1 MLPETTSF
9 VLGINRIQ
17 KSCLFI
23 VLFLIPPSSSLML
36 ILDSQFC
43 LSKYIEKRDTL
54 RLSYQLSN
62 EDSSIKTTIKGHRDE
77 IVYTSEKPKD
87 IYEKYS
93 EKSLTYTLCF
103 ELTSGSSSIIS
114 FDFSSFNE
122 KQYQL
127 VNDEDIDIVYKNIT
141 TISHLFNEIEDNL
154 KFDIEK
160 RDSHYKTSNDFF
172 PLINILSISKIVS
185 LLVVSVFEIYLIA
198 RLLSK
203 TSFTDICRDPF

>member
-1 MLPETTSF
+1 MKF
-9 VLGINRIQ
+9 
-17 KSCLFI
+17 LFI
-23 VLFLIPPSSSLML
+23 ALFLIPLSSSLML

-172 PLINILSISKIVS
+172 RLINILSISKIVS
-185 LLVVSVFEIYLIA
+185 LLLVSVFEIYLIA

-203 TSFTDICRDPF
+203 TSFTDIFRNPF

>member
-1 MLPETTSF
+1 MKF
-9 VLGINRIQ
+9 
-17 KSCLFI
+17 LFI
-23 VLFLIPPSSSLML
+23 VLFLIPLSSSLML

-172 PLINILSISKIVS
+172 RLINILSISEIVS
-185 LLVVSVFEIYLIA
+185 LLLVSVFEIYLIA

-203 TSFTDICRDPF
+203 TSFTDIFRNPF

>member
-1 MLPETTSF
+1 MKF
-9 VLGINRIQ
+9 
-17 KSCLFI
+17 LFI
-23 VLFLIPPSSSLML
+23 VLFLIPLSSSLML

-172 PLINILSISKIVS
+172 RLINILSISNIVS
-185 LLVVSVFEIYLIA
+185 LLLVSVFEIYLIA

-203 TSFTDICRDPF
+203 TSFTDIFRNPF

>member
-1 MLPETTSF
+1 MKF
-9 VLGINRIQ
+9 
-17 KSCLFI
+17 LFI
-23 VLFLIPPSSSLML
+23 VLFLIPLSSSLML

-141 TISHLFNEIEDNL
+141 TISHLFNEIEDNI

-172 PLINILSISKIVS
+172 RLINILSISKIVS
-185 LLVVSVFEIYLIA
+185 LLLVSVFEIYLIA

-203 TSFTDICRDPF
+203 TSFTDIFGNPF

>member
-1 MLPETTSF
+1 MKF
-9 VLGINRIQ
+9 
-17 KSCLFI
+17 LFI
-23 VLFLIPPSSSLML
+23 VLFLIPLSSSLML

-172 PLINILSISKIVS
+172 RLINILSISKIVS
-185 LLVVSVFEIYLIA
+185 LLLVSVFEIYLIA

-203 TSFTDICRDPF
+203 TSCTDIFRNPF

>member
-1 MLPETTSF
+1 MKF
-9 VLGINRIQ
+9 
-17 KSCLFI
+17 LFI
-23 VLFLIPPSSSLML
+23 VLFLIPLSSSLML

-77 IVYTSEKPKD
+77 IVYTSEKPND

-141 TISHLFNEIEDNL
+141 TISHLL
-154 KFDIEK
+154 Y
-160 RDSHYKTSNDFF
+160 DS
-172 PLINILSISKIVS
+172 
-185 LLVVSVFEIYLIA
+185 E
-198 RLLSK
+198 R
-203 TSFTDICRDPF
+203 

>member
-1 MLPETTSF
+1 MKF
-9 VLGINRIQ
+9 
-17 KSCLFI
+17 LFI
-23 VLFLIPPSSSLML
+23 VLFLIPLSSSMML

-77 IVYTSEKPKD
+77 IVYTSEKGND
-87 IYEKYS
+87 VYEKYS

-160 RDSHYKTSNDFF
+160 RDSHYKSSNDFF
-172 PLINILSISKIVS
+172 RLINLLSISKIVS
-185 LLVVSVFEIYLIA
+185 LILVSVFEIFLIA

-203 TSFTDICRDPF
+203 TSFADIFRNPF

>member
-1 MLPETTSF
+1 MKF
-9 VLGINRIQ
+9 
-17 KSCLFI
+17 LFI
-23 VLFLIPPSSSLML
+23 VLFLIPFSSSLML

-172 PLINILSISKIVS
+172 RLINILSISKIVS
-185 LLVVSVFEIYLIA
+185 LLLVSVFEIYLIA

-203 TSFTDICRDPF
+203 TSFTDIFRNPF

>member
-1 MLPETTSF
+1 MKF
-9 VLGINRIQ
+9 
-17 KSCLFI
+17 LFI
-23 VLFLIPPSSSLML
+23 VLFLIPLSSSLML

-172 PLINILSISKIVS
+172 RLINILSISKIVS
-185 LLVVSVFEIYLIA
+185 LLLVSVFEIYLIA

-203 TSFTDICRDPF
+203 TSFTDIFRNPF

>member
-1 MLPETTSF
+1 MKF
-9 VLGINRIQ
+9 
-17 KSCLFI
+17 LFI
-23 VLFLIPPSSSLML
+23 VLFLIPLSSSMML

-77 IVYTSEKPKD
+77 IVYTSEKGND
-87 IYEKYS
+87 VYEKYS

-172 PLINILSISKIVS
+172 RLINILSISKIVS
-185 LLVVSVFEIYLIA
+185 LLLVSVFEIYLIA

-203 TSFTDICRDPF
+203 TSFTDIFRNPF

>member
-1 MLPETTSF
+1 MKF
-9 VLGINRIQ
+9 
-17 KSCLFI
+17 LFI
-23 VLFLIPPSSSLML
+23 VLFLIPLSSSLML

-62 EDSSIKTTIKGHRDE
+62 EDSAIKTTIKGHRDE

-160 RDSHYKTSNDFF
+160 RDSHYKSSNDFF
-172 PLINILSISKIVS
+172 RLINLLSISKIVS
-185 LLVVSVFEIYLIA
+185 LILVSVFEIFLIA

-203 TSFTDICRDPF
+203 TSFADIFRNPF

>member
-1 MLPETTSF
+1 MKF
-9 VLGINRIQ
+9 
-17 KSCLFI
+17 LFI
-23 VLFLIPPSSSLML
+23 ALFLIPLSSSLML

-77 IVYTSEKPKD
+77 IVYTSEKGND
-87 IYEKYS
+87 VYEKYS

-114 FDFSSFNE
+114 FDFSSFSE

-160 RDSHYKTSNDFF
+160 RDSHYKSSNDFF
-172 PLINILSISKIVS
+172 RLINLLSISKIVS
-185 LLVVSVFEIYLIA
+185 LILVSVFEIFLIA

-203 TSFTDICRDPF
+203 TSFADIFRNPF

>member
-1 MLPETTSF
+1 MKF
-9 VLGINRIQ
+9 
-17 KSCLFI
+17 LFI
-23 VLFLIPPSSSLML
+23 VLFLIPLSSSLML
-36 ILDSQFC
+36 IFDSQFC

-172 PLINILSISKIVS
+172 RLINILSISKIVS
-185 LLVVSVFEIYLIA
+185 LLLVSVFEIYLIA

-203 TSFTDICRDPF
+203 TSFTDISRNPF

>member
-1 MLPETTSF
+1 MKF
-9 VLGINRIQ
+9 
-17 KSCLFI
+17 LFI
-23 VLFLIPPSSSLML
+23 VLFLIPLSSSLML
-36 ILDSQFC
+36 ILDSHFC

-77 IVYTSEKPKD
+77 IVYTSEKGND
-87 IYEKYS
+87 VYEKYS

-127 VNDEDIDIVYKNIT
+127 VNDEDIEIVYKNIT

-160 RDSHYKTSNDFF
+160 RDSHYKSSNDFF
-172 PLINILSISKIVS
+172 RLINLLSISKIVS
-185 LLVVSVFEIYLIA
+185 LILVSVFEIFLIA

-203 TSFTDICRDPF
+203 TSFADIFRNPF

>member
-1 MLPETTSF
+1 MKF
-9 VLGINRIQ
+9 
-17 KSCLFI
+17 LFI
-23 VLFLIPPSSSLML
+23 VLFLIPLSSSLML

-114 FDFSSFNE
+114 FDFSSFELYTKLNE
-122 KQYQL
+122 KRGY
-127 VNDEDIDIVYKNIT
+127 
-141 TISHLFNEIEDNL
+141 
-154 KFDIEK
+154 
-160 RDSHYKTSNDFF
+160 
-172 PLINILSISKIVS
+172 
-185 LLVVSVFEIYLIA
+185 
-198 RLLSK
+198 
-203 TSFTDICRDPF
+203 

>member
-1 MLPETTSF
+1 MKF
-9 VLGINRIQ
+9 
-17 KSCLFI
+17 LFI
-23 VLFLIPPSSSLML
+23 VLFLIPLSSSLML
-36 ILDSQFC
+36 LLDSQFC

-172 PLINILSISKIVS
+172 RLINILSISNIVS
-185 LLVVSVFEIYLIA
+185 LLLVSVFEIYLIA

-203 TSFTDICRDPF
+203 TSFTDIFRNPF

>member
-1 MLPETTSF
+1 MKF
-9 VLGINRIQ
+9 
-17 KSCLFI
+17 LFI
-23 VLFLIPPSSSLML
+23 VLFLIPLSSSLML

-77 IVYTSEKPKD
+77 NVYTSEKPKD

-172 PLINILSISKIVS
+172 RLINILSISKIVS
-185 LLVVSVFEIYLIA
+185 LLLVSVFEIYLIA

-203 TSFTDICRDPF
+203 TSFTDIFRNPF

>member
-1 MLPETTSF
+1 MKF
-9 VLGINRIQ
+9 
-17 KSCLFI
+17 LFI
-23 VLFLIPPSSSLML
+23 VLFLIPLSSSLML

-172 PLINILSISKIVS
+172 RLINILSISKIVS
-185 LLVVSVFEIYLIA
+185 LLLVSVFEIYLIA

-203 TSFTDICRDPF
+203 TSLTDIFRTPF

>member
-1 MLPETTSF
+1 MKF
-9 VLGINRIQ
+9 
-17 KSCLFI
+17 LFI
-23 VLFLIPPSSSLML
+23 VLFLILLSSSLML

-172 PLINILSISKIVS
+172 RLINILSISKIVS
-185 LLVVSVFEIYLIA
+185 LLLVSVFEIYLIA

-203 TSFTDICRDPF
+203 TSFTDIFRNPF

>member
-1 MLPETTSF
+1 MKF
-9 VLGINRIQ
+9 
-17 KSCLFI
+17 LFI
-23 VLFLIPPSSSLML
+23 VLFLIPLSSSLML

-77 IVYTSEKPKD
+77 ILYTSEKPKD

-172 PLINILSISKIVS
+172 RLINILSISKIVS
-185 LLVVSVFEIYLIA
+185 LLLVSVFEIYLIA

-203 TSFTDICRDPF
+203 TSFTDIFRNPF

>member
-1 MLPETTSF
+1 MKFL
-9 VLGINRIQ
+9 
-17 KSCLFI
+17 CI
-23 VLFLIPPSSSLML
+23 VLFLIPLSSSLML

-172 PLINILSISKIVS
+172 RLINILSISKIVS
-185 LLVVSVFEIYLIA
+185 LLLVSVFEIYLIA

-203 TSFTDICRDPF
+203 TSFTDIFRNPF

>member
-1 MLPETTSF
+1 MKF
-9 VLGINRIQ
+9 
-17 KSCLFI
+17 LFI
-23 VLFLIPPSSSLML
+23 VLFLIPLSSSLML

-141 TISHLFNEIEDNL
+141 TISHLFNEIEHNL
-154 KFDIEK
+154 KFDREK

-172 PLINILSISKIVS
+172 RLINILSISKIVS
-185 LLVVSVFEIYLIA
+185 LLLVSVFEIYLIA

-203 TSFTDICRDPF
+203 TSFTDIFRNPF

>member
-1 MLPETTSF
+1 MKF
-9 VLGINRIQ
+9 
-17 KSCLFI
+17 LFI
-23 VLFLIPPSSSLML
+23 VLFLIPISSSLML

-172 PLINILSISKIVS
+172 RLINILSISKIVS
-185 LLVVSVFEIYLIA
+185 LLLVSVFEIYLIA

-203 TSFTDICRDPF
+203 TSFTDIFRNPF

>member
-1 MLPETTSF
+1 MKF
-9 VLGINRIQ
+9 
-17 KSCLFI
+17 LFI
-23 VLFLIPPSSSLML
+23 ILFLIPLSSSLML

-172 PLINILSISKIVS
+172 RLINILSISKIVS
-185 LLVVSVFEIYLIA
+185 LLLVSVFEIYLIA

-203 TSFTDICRDPF
+203 TSFTDIFRNPF

>member
-1 MLPETTSF
+1 MKF
-9 VLGINRIQ
+9 
-17 KSCLFI
+17 LFI
-23 VLFLIPPSSSLML
+23 VLFLIPLSSSLML

-172 PLINILSISKIVS
+172 RLINILSIAKIVF
-185 LLVVSVFEIYLIA
+185 LLLVSVFEIYLIA

-203 TSFTDICRDPF
+203 TSFTDIFRNPF

>member
-1 MLPETTSF
+1 MKF
-9 VLGINRIQ
+9 
-17 KSCLFI
+17 LFI
-23 VLFLIPPSSSLML
+23 VLFLIPLSSSLML

-172 PLINILSISKIVS
+172 RLINILSISKIV
-185 LLVVSVFEIYLIA
+185 LL
-198 RLLSK
+198 
-203 TSFTDICRDPF
+203 CRYSTMCR